1 MSNVRIGCSP
11 LTSRIYAGKVNAK
24 GMWIGDKVDVTDDAV
39 RSVAENLL
47 KTNEKLQFT
56 ANGKQYEL
64 KVLEIEST

>member
-24 GMWIGDKVDVTDDAV
+24 GMWIGDKADVTDDAV

-47 KTNEKLQFT
+47 KTDERFQFST
-56 ANGKQYEL
+56 NGKRYEL
-64 KVLEIEST
+64 KVSEIVST